1 MEIVLSSFIGALS
14 TIVVA
19 LIQKRKSDKNK
30 DARIQ
35 NIIQN
40 LNINNK
46 DVYIYD
52 STKNKKFEF
61 ETKASVKQK
70 IIIIK

>member
-1 MEIVLSSFIGALS
+1 MEIILSSFIGALS
-14 TIVVA
+14 AIVVA
-19 LIQKRKSDKNK
+19 LIQKRKSDKKK
-30 DARIQ
+30 DAHIQ

-52 STKNKKFEF
+52 STKNKNFEF
-61 ETKASVKQK
+61 ETKASIKQK

>member
-14 TIVVA
+14 AIVVA
-19 LIQKRKSDKNK
+19 LIQKRKSDKNRE
-30 DARIQ
+30 ASIQ

-46 DVYIYD
+46 DIYIYD
-52 STKNKKFEF
+52 SQKNKKFNF
-61 ETKASVKQK
+61 EAKASIKQK

>member
-14 TIVVA
+14 AIVVA
-19 LIQKRKSDKNK
+19 LIQKRRSDKNR

-40 LNINNK
+40 LNINSK
-46 DVYIYD
+46 DIYVYD
-52 STKNKKFEF
+52 STKNKQFEF

>member
-14 TIVVA
+14 AIVVA

>member
-1 MEIVLSSFIGALS
+1 MEIILSSLIGALS
-14 TIVVA
+14 AIVVA
-19 LIQKRKSDKNK
+19 LIQKRKIDKK
-30 DARIQ
+30 RDASIQ
-35 NIIQN
+35 NIIHN

-52 STKNKKFEF
+52 SQKNKEFKFET
-61 ETKASVKQK
+61 EASIKQK

>member
-1 MEIVLSSFIGALS
+1 MEIVLSSLIGALS
-14 TIVVA
+14 AIVVA
-19 LIQKRKSDKNK
+19 LIQKRKSDKNR
-30 DARIQ
+30 DASIK
-35 NIIQN
+35 NIIHN

-52 STKNKKFEF
+52 TKNNKEFKFES
-61 ETKASVKQK
+61 EGSIKQK

>member
-14 TIVVA
+14 AIVVA
-19 LIQKRKSDKNK
+19 LIQKRKSDKNR
-30 DARIQ
+30 DASIQ

>member
-14 TIVVA
+14 AIVVA

-30 DARIQ
+30 DAHIQ

>member
-14 TIVVA
+14 AIVVA

-30 DARIQ
+30 DAHIK

>member
-1 MEIVLSSFIGALS
+1 MEIVLSSLIGALS
-14 TIVVA
+14 AIVVA
-19 LIQKRKSDKNK
+19 LIQKRKGDKNR
-30 DARIQ
+30 DASIK
-35 NIIQN
+35 NIIHN

-52 STKNKKFEF
+52 TKNNKEFKFES
-61 ETKASVKQK
+61 EGSIKQK